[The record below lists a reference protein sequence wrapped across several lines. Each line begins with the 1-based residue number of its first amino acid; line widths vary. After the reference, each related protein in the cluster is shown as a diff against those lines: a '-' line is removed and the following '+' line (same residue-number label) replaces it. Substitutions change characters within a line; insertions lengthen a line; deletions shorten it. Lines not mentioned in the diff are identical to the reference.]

1 MLSALAEGAGGA
13 EGWDFQCFYLGG
25 RFLDASAPLAMEAM
39 ANTRRNAKLSL
50 PFFAPFLVAT
60 NF

>member
-1 MLSALAEGAGGA
+1 MLRALAKGAEGA

-25 RFLDASAPLAMEAM
+25 RFLDASAPLAMEVM
-39 ANTRRNAKLSL
+39 ANTRRNAKTV
-50 PFFAPFLVAT
+50 FAPFLVAT